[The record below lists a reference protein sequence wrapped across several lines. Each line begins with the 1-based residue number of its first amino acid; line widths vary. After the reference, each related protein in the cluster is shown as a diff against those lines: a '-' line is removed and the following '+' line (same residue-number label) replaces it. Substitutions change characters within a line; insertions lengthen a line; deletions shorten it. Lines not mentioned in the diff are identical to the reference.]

1 MLAIESRL
9 PIKGDRMR
17 SLLAFLPLA
26 LGLSG
31 CIDSRVD
38 LSASLPAAFPIKE
51 GFYKAAND
59 PNSPAFKVVRVGSD
73 YRAIDPKEPDG
84 KGAVFTLMDPDHT
97 GLFIAEDKTGASDVN
112 PPLYAYYFVAVDASG
127 DRVDLYDFTKR
138 DWRRLPADLK
148 KRFVAGLSLRLVED
162 ADTAAALRELDRQLA
177 IRPTP
182 EKTTFR
188 FVRPLDGAS
197 N

>member
-1 MLAIESRL
+1 
-9 PIKGDRMR
+9 MR
-17 SLLAFLPLA
+17 RLLAFVPLV

-31 CIDSRVD
+31 CIDSGVD
-38 LSASLPAAFPIKE
+38 LSASLPSAFPIKE
-51 GFYKAAND
+51 GFYRATND
-59 PNSPAFKVVRVGSD
+59 PSSPAFKVLRAGSD

-97 GLFIAEDKTGASDVN
+97 GFFIAEDKTGAKDAN
-112 PPLYAYYFVAVDASG
+112 PPLYAYYFVSVDASG
-127 DRVDLYDFTKR
+127 DLVDVYDFTKR

-148 KRFVAGLSLRLVED
+148 KRLVPGLSLRLVED
-162 ADTAAALRELDRQLA
+162 SDAASVLRELNRQVA

-182 EKTTFR
+182 EKTSFR